1 MKNIAIF
8 LFALLFATPAF
19 ASNNTNQ
26 TYVLN
31 TKTNV
36 YHAEGCY
43 HAKRCT
49 KNCTKVDFKKVQEA
63 KAKKCKACANKMNIN
78 NK

>member
-1 MKNIAIF
+1 MKNIAVF
-8 LFALLFATPAF
+8 LFALLFTTAVF
-19 ASNNTNQ
+19 AADNKAQ

-36 YHAEGCY
+36 YHAETCS

-49 KNCTKVDFKKVQEA
+49 KNCSKVDLKKVQEV
-63 KAKKCKACANKMNIN
+63 KAKQCKACANQMTTN